1 MARKVF
7 NDLTNQ
13 EQPSS
18 DIVSLYITKKQQ
30 LDALTKEVKEL
41 NEMVKLFMQDNG
53 LGNVER
59 GQYKVTKSESQRIT
73 WNNDLL
79 LEKVK
84 SYNLPELLEQV
95 EQVNMP
101 ALEQAILDEK
111 VDMQDLLVCQQ
122 TTDVTTLRIGKVKEN
137 KDELRI

>member
-1 MARKVF
+1 MARKIF
-7 NDLTNQ
+7 NDFSNE
-13 EQPSS
+13 EQSSS

-41 NEMVKLFMQDNG
+41 NEMVKLFMNDNG

-73 WNNDLL
+73 WKSDLL

-84 SYNLPELLEQV
+84 TYDLPELIEQV

-111 VDMQDLLVCQQ
+111 VNVEDLMDCQQ
-122 TTDVTTLRIGKVKEN
+122 TTEVTTLRVSKLKES
-137 KDELRI
+137 KSELSI